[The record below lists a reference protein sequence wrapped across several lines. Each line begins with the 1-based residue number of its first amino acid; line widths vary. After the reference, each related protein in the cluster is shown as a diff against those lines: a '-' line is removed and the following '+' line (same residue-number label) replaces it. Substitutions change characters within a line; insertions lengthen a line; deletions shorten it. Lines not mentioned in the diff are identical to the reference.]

1 MIFFLSRELQA
12 ALAPRRSFEEVMA
25 LEGPPIRA
33 KEGRRTFRLEL
44 GGRGYFFKIHSGIGW
59 REIFKELLSLRKPTV
74 SALAEKRAI
83 EAVTRLGIPT
93 MTVAGYGERGSN
105 PARLQSFIVTE
116 EIADTATLEELCADW
131 RRKPPAFAQKQ
142 RLLRTV
148 ADIARRLHE
157 SGINH
162 RDFYLNHF
170 RLQRDRLYLMDLHR
184 AQLRASIPRR
194 WRIKDIGALY
204 FSAAD
209 IGLTRRDFLRFVR
222 LYTGK
227 PLRRS
232 LREDAAFW
240 SAVTRRAE
248 KYYRREWQRPMISV
262 STRSTVTSSRHS
274 L

>member
-12 ALAPRRSFEEVMA
+12 ALAPRRSFDEVMA

-59 REIFKELLSLRKPTV
+59 GEILKELASLRTPTV

-93 MTVAGYGERGSN
+93 MALAGYGERGRN

-116 EIADTATLEELCADW
+116 EIANAVTLEELCADW
-131 RRKPPAFAQKQ
+131 PRRPPGFAQKQ
-142 RLLRTV
+142 KLLRTV

-157 SGINH
+157 HGINH

-170 RLQRDRLYLMDLHR
+170 RLQGERLFLMDLHR
-184 AQLRASIPRR
+184 AQLRPSIPRR
-194 WRIKDIGALY
+194 WRVKDIGALY

-209 IGLTRRDFLRFVR
+209 IGLTRRDLLRFVR

-227 PLRRS
+227 PLRQT
-232 LREDAAFW
+232 LKDDAPFW
-240 SAVTRRAE
+240 RAVTRRAE
-248 KYYRREWQRPMISV
+248 RFYRREWKRDMTSA

>member
-1 MIFFLSRELQA
+1 MIFFLSPELQS

-44 GGRGYFFKIHSGIGW
+44 GGRGYFFKIHNGIGW
-59 REIFKELLSLRKPTV
+59 REIAKELFSLRKPTV

-116 EIADTATLEELCADW
+116 EIAATVTLEDLCADW
-131 RRKPPAFAQKQ
+131 PRRSPSFGQKQ
-142 RLLRTV
+142 KLLREV
-148 ADIARRLHE
+148 AGIARRLHE
-157 SGINH
+157 HGINH

-170 RLQRDRLYLMDLHR
+170 RLQGDRLYLMDLHR
-184 AQLRASIPRR
+184 AQLRAAIPRR
-194 WRIKDIGALY
+194 WRVKDIGALY

-209 IGLTRRDFLRFVR
+209 IGLTRRDLLRFAR

-227 PLRRS
+227 SLKETLRD
-232 LREDAAFW
+232 DAAFW
-240 SAVTRRAE
+240 RAVTRRAE
-248 KYYRREWQRPMISV
+248 KFYRREWKRPMTSA
-262 STRSTVTSSRHS
+262 STRSTLTSSRHS

>member
-59 REIFKELLSLRKPTV
+59 REILKELLSLRKPTV

-116 EIADTATLEELCADW
+116 EIADTVTLEELAADW
-131 RRKPPAFAQKQ
+131 RRKPPAFARKQ
-142 RLLRTV
+142 QLLAAV
-148 ADIARRLHE
+148 AGIARRLHE
-157 SGINH
+157 HGINH
-162 RDFYLNHF
+162 RDLYLCHF
-170 RLQRDRLYLMDLHR
+170 RLRGESLFLMDLHR
-184 AQLRASIPRR
+184 AQLRDSIPRR

-209 IGLTRRDFLRFVR
+209 IGLTRRDLLRFVR

-227 PLRRS
+227 PLRQS
-232 LREDAAFW
+232 LQEDAAFW
-240 SAVTRRAE
+240 RAVTRRAE
-248 KYYRREWQRPMISV
+248 KFYWREWKRAMISA

>member
-1 MIFFLSRELQA
+1 MIFFLSRELQE

-44 GGRGYFFKIHSGIGW
+44 RGRGYYFKIHSGIGW
-59 REIFKELLSLRKPTV
+59 REILKELGSLRKPTV

-83 EAVTRLGIPT
+83 EAVTQLGIPT
-93 MTVAGYGERGSN
+93 MKLAGYGERGSN

-116 EIADTATLEELCADW
+116 EIADTVTLEDLCAEW
-131 RRKPPAFAQKQ
+131 PRKPPGFAQKQ

-157 SGINH
+157 NGINH

-170 RLQRDRLYLMDLHR
+170 RLQGERLYLMDLHR

-194 WRIKDIGALY
+194 WRVKDIGALY

-209 IGLTRRDFLRFVR
+209 IGLTRRDLLRFAR

-227 PLRRS
+227 SLRET

-240 SAVTRRAE
+240 RAVAKRAARF
-248 KYYRREWQRPMISV
+248 YRREWKRPMTSP

>member
-1 MIFFLSRELQA
+1 MIFFLNRELQA
-12 ALAPRRSFEEVMA
+12 ALAPRRSFDEVMA

-59 REIFKELLSLRKPTV
+59 GEILKELASLRTPTV

-93 MTVAGYGERGSN
+93 MALAGYGERGRN

-116 EIADTATLEELCADW
+116 EIANTVTLEDLCADW
-131 RRKPPAFAQKQ
+131 PRRPPGFAQKQ
-142 RLLRTV
+142 KLLRTV

-157 SGINH
+157 HGINH

-170 RLQRDRLYLMDLHR
+170 RLQGERLFLMDLHR
-184 AQLRASIPRR
+184 AQLRPSIPRR
-194 WRIKDIGALY
+194 WRVKDIGALY

-209 IGLTRRDFLRFVR
+209 IGLTRRDLLRFVR

-227 PLRRS
+227 PLRQT
-232 LREDAAFW
+232 LKDDAPFW
-240 SAVTRRAE
+240 RAVTRRAE
-248 KYYRREWQRPMISV
+248 RFYRREWKRDMTSA

>member
-1 MIFFLSRELQA
+1 MIFFLSPQLAA
-12 ALAPRRSFEEVMA
+12 ALAPRRSFDEVMA

-44 GGRGYFFKIHSGIGW
+44 GGRGYFFKIHNGIGW
-59 REIFKELLSLRKPTV
+59 REIAKELASLRKPTL

-105 PARLQSFIVTE
+105 PATLQSFIATE
-116 EIADTATLEELCADW
+116 EIADAPTLEELTAEW
-131 RRKPPAFAQKQ
+131 PRTPPSFRRKQQ
-142 RLLRTV
+142 LLRIV

-157 SGINH
+157 HGINH

-170 RLQRDRLYLMDLHR
+170 RLQGERLYLMDLHR

-194 WRIKDIGALY
+194 WRVKDIGALY

-209 IGLTRRDFLRFVR
+209 IGLTRRDLLRFMR
-222 LYTGK
+222 LYSAK
-227 PLRRS
+227 PLRAI
-232 LREDAAFW
+232 LRDDGRFW
-240 SAVTRRAE
+240 RAVTRRAE
-248 KYYRREWQRPMISV
+248 RFYRREWKRAMTSV

>member
-1 MIFFLSRELQA
+1 MIFFLSPQLEA
-12 ALAPRRSFEEVMA
+12 ALAPRRSFDEVMA

-44 GGRGYFFKIHSGIGW
+44 GGRGYFFKIHNGIGW
-59 REIFKELLSLRKPTV
+59 REIAKELASLRKPTL

-105 PARLQSFIVTE
+105 PATLQSFIATE
-116 EIADTATLEELCADW
+116 EIADAPTLEELTAEW
-131 RRKPPAFAQKQ
+131 PRTPPSFGRKQQ
-142 RLLRTV
+142 LLRTV

-157 SGINH
+157 HGVNH

-170 RLQRDRLYLMDLHR
+170 RLQGERLFLMDLHR

-194 WRIKDIGALY
+194 WRVKDIGALY

-209 IGLTRRDFLRFVR
+209 IGLTRRDLFRFMR
-222 LYTGK
+222 LYSAK
-227 PLRRS
+227 PLRAT
-232 LREDAAFW
+232 LRDDAWFW
-240 SAVTRRAE
+240 RAVTRRAE
-248 KYYRREWQRPMISV
+248 RFYRREWKRAMTSV